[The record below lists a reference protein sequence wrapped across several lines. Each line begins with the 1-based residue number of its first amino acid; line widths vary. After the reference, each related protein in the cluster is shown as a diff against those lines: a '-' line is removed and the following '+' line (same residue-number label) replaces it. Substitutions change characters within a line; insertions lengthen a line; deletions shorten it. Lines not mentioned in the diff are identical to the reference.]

1 MAKGGVSGSAQQLD
15 ILIRRRACTGRGDG
29 YGCAVSDTTPQ
40 PTSRPEGHP
49 DRAGQRPL
57 PGTVKPKRF
66 RPKLHYELLVCGVSG
81 HELVGTDAAELRP
94 QDHVLAVDADG
105 VRWHRCLR
113 CDSWLPLPRP
123 ESPTSAVLPGR
134 DELELPLRGR
144 PLRDKIVLR
153 AIAIDRGLHFV
164 VLALLGLAILLFA
177 SKQTQLRD
185 TFYRVAAD
193 LSGGPIQKDKVGVLG
208 ELNKLFSLKSST
220 LNLVGFG
227 VIGYAVLEGVEA
239 VGLWWQ
245 KRWAEYLTLIATAL
259 FIPLEVYEI
268 VHKGSPL
275 KILALI
281 VNVAVVLYLLFA
293 KRLFG
298 IRGGAAAEHAQRER
312 DSGWEAL
319 ERATPWLAHPE
330 PAALPSARGG

>member
-1 MAKGGVSGSAQQLD
+1 VPGSA
-15 ILIRRRACTGRGDG
+15 
-29 YGCAVSDTTPQ
+29 S
-40 PTSRPEGHP
+40 HP
-49 DRAGQRPL
+49 RSARPL

-94 QDHVLAVDADG
+94 QDHVLAVEAEG

-123 ESPTSAVLPGR
+123 ESPTREALPGR

-164 VLALLGLAILLFA
+164 VLGLLGLAILLFA
-177 SKQTQLRD
+177 SRQAQLRD

-193 LSGGPIQKDKVGVLG
+193 LSGGPVQKDQVGLVG
-208 ELNKLFSLKSST
+208 ELNKLFSLKSRT
-220 LNLVGFG
+220 LHLVGIG
-227 VIGYAVLEGVEA
+227 VLGYAALEGVEA
-239 VGLWWQ
+239 IGLWWQ
-245 KRWAEYLTLIATAL
+245 KRWAEYLTLVATAL

-268 VHKGSPL
+268 VHKLSPL
-275 KILALI
+275 KIIALI
-281 VNVAVVLYLLFA
+281 VNIAVVLYLLFA

-298 IRGGAAAEHAQRER
+298 IRGGAAAEHAQREH

-319 ERATPWLAHPE
+319 ERTTPWLAQPE
-330 PAALPSARGG
+330 PTALPSAGDGAPA

>member
-1 MAKGGVSGSAQQLD
+1 VPPASTRHDPHS
-15 ILIRRRACTGRGDG
+15 
-29 YGCAVSDTTPQ
+29 
-40 PTSRPEGHP
+40 
-49 DRAGQRPL
+49 PL

-94 QDHVLAVDADG
+94 QDHVLAVEAEG

-113 CDSWLPLPRP
+113 CDSWLPLPP
-123 ESPTSAVLPGR
+123 PASPVREILPGR
-134 DELELPLRGR
+134 DELQLPLRGR

-164 VLALLGLAILLFA
+164 VLGLLGLAILLFA
-177 SKQTQLRD
+177 SRRAELRD
-185 TFYRVAAD
+185 TFYKVAAD
-193 LSGGPIQKDKVGVLG
+193 LSGGPVQKDNVGLLG
-208 ELNKLFSLKSST
+208 ELNKLFSLRSST
-220 LNLVGFG
+220 LHLVGLG
-227 VIGYAVLEGVEA
+227 VLGYAVLEGVEA
-239 VGLWWQ
+239 VGLWRQ
-245 KRWAEYLTLIATAL
+245 KRWAEYLTLVATAL

-275 KILALI
+275 KVVALV
-281 VNVAVVLYLLFA
+281 VNVAIVVYLLYA

-298 IRGGAAAEHAQRER
+298 IRGGASAEHAQRER

-319 ERATPWLAHPE
+319 EHATPWLAHPE
-330 PAALPSARGG
+330 PAALPSGGAPRASA

>member
-1 MAKGGVSGSAQQLD
+1 VPSASSPHSGHS
-15 ILIRRRACTGRGDG
+15 
-29 YGCAVSDTTPQ
+29 
-40 PTSRPEGHP
+40 
-49 DRAGQRPL
+49 PL

-94 QDHVLAVDADG
+94 QDQVLAVEAEG

-113 CDSWLPLPRP
+113 CDSWLPLPAP
-123 ESPTSAVLPGR
+123 DAPTRETLPGR
-134 DELELPLRGR
+134 EELELPLRGR

-153 AIAIDRGLHFV
+153 AIAIDRAFHFV
-164 VLALLGLAILLFA
+164 VLGLLGLAILLFA
-177 SKQTQLRD
+177 SRQAALRD

-193 LSGGPIQKDKVGVLG
+193 LSGGPVQKDKVGLLG
-208 ELNKLFSLKSST
+208 ELNKVFSLRSST
-220 LNLVGFG
+220 LHLAGLG
-227 VIGYAVLEGVEA
+227 VLGYAALEGIEA
-239 VGLWWQ
+239 VGLWLQ

-259 FIPLEVYEI
+259 FVPLEIYEI

-275 KILALI
+275 KVIALI
-281 VNVAVVLYLLFA
+281 VNVAIVVYLLYA

-298 IRGGAAAEHAQRER
+298 IRGGAAAEHAQREH

-330 PAALPSARGG
+330 PAALPSAAAPRGPAARA

>member
-1 MAKGGVSGSAQQLD
+1 
-15 ILIRRRACTGRGDG
+15 
-29 YGCAVSDTTPQ
+29 
-40 PTSRPEGHP
+40 
-49 DRAGQRPL
+49 
-57 PGTVKPKRF
+57 
-66 RPKLHYELLVCGVSG
+66 
-81 HELVGTDAAELRP
+81 VGTDAADLRP
-94 QDHVLAVDADG
+94 QDHVLAVEAEG

-123 ESPTSAVLPGR
+123 KSPTREALPGR

-153 AIAIDRGLHFV
+153 AIAIDRGLHFL
-164 VLALLGLAILLFA
+164 VLGLLGIAILLFA
-177 SKQTQLRD
+177 SRQTQLRD

-193 LSGGPIQKDKVGVLG
+193 LSGGPVQKDRVGLLG

-275 KILALI
+275 KIIALI

-298 IRGGAAAEHAQRER
+298 IRGGVAAEHAQREH

-330 PAALPSARGG
+330 PAALPSARSG